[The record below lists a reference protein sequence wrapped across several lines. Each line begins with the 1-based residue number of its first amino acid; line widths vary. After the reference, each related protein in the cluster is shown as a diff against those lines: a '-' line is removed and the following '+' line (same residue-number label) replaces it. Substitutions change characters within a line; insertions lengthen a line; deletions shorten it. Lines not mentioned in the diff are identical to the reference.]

1 MENRRSLA
9 AEVEG
14 EVESLVGEWTKA
26 MKAWKAIEL
35 AKTVKGEIRR
45 SVPMAQHTSFA
56 VGGEVDLFSLP
67 EDLEDLRAIV
77 RWCRESGVAYFV
89 LGNGTNLLVRDGG
102 IRAMAISL
110 ARGFCRIAELACRSE
125 GSMVFAEA
133 GQSLGALV
141 QFATEKG
148 LSGLEWAAGIPGTVG
163 GALFMNA
170 GAFGGEMKDLVHSIR
185 ILDQEG
191 NLAEWSGGSI
201 RFGYRR
207 MDLPEGGVILSGTFR
222 LQAESSRGVKSR
234 VQEILRR
241 RMDKQPAHLPSA
253 GSIFKNPQGLAA
265 GRLIEESGL
274 KGSRIGNA
282 QVSEKHANFIVNLG
296 GASARDISG
305 LIAHVQGRVLQ
316 EKGIRLEMEIQVIG
330 EEEGGAD
337 GR

>member
-110 ARGFCRIAELACRSE
+110 ARGFCRIAELECRSE

-133 GQSLGALV
+133 GQSLGTLV

-170 GAFGGEMKDLVHSIR
+170 GAFGGEMKDLVHSVR

-207 MDLPEGGVILSGTFR
+207 IDLPEGGVILSGTFR

-330 EEEGGAD
+330 EEEGGTD

>member
-1 MENRRSLA
+1 
-9 AEVEG
+9 
-14 EVESLVGEWTKA
+14 

-35 AKTVKGEIRR
+35 AKKVKGEIRR
-45 SVPMAQHTSFA
+45 SVPMARHTSFA
-56 VGGEVDLFSLP
+56 VGGEVDLFALP

-77 RWCRESGVAYFV
+77 QWCRENGVAYFI

-102 IRAMAISL
+102 IRGMAISL
-110 ARGFCRIAELACRSE
+110 ARGFCRMVELACGSE
-125 GSMVFAEA
+125 GSMVLAEA
-133 GQSLGALV
+133 GQSLGTLV

-170 GAFGGEMKDLVHSIR
+170 GAFGGEMKDLVHSAR

-191 NLAEWSGGSI
+191 NLAECNGASI

-222 LQAESSRGVKSR
+222 LQAESRRWVKSR

-253 GSIFKNPQGLAA
+253 GSVFKNPEGFAA

-305 LIAHVQGRVLQ
+305 LIANVQERVLQ

-330 EEEGGAD
+330 EEEGGPD